1 MKDSYKIVHVPVT
14 QVRKNPDNPRSIE
27 GSQFKSLCRSLE
39 ESPELF
45 EARPILASPE
55 KGHFMIL
62 AGNMRFA
69 AAKALKMTSVP
80 IIVMEGLTEA
90 QKRAI
95 AIKDNGAWGEWD
107 FHLLSTQWA
116 DLPLSD

>member
-62 AGNMRFA
+62 GQGKVPITGAGQNDLTFIREHRPGNDRRAGNASGRRG
-69 AAKALKMTSVP
+69 
-80 IIVMEGLTEA
+80 I
-90 QKRAI
+90 
-95 AIKDNGAWGEWD
+95 
-107 FHLLSTQWA
+107 
-116 DLPLSD
+116 